1 MFNESTFNSSTF
13 NWNTPPPKIKYS
25 FKKAAIEVLKTS
37 DKALS
42 FKEITE
48 IAIEKWYLVS
58 KWKTPEATMS
68 ALIYT
73 DIKNYWDKSYYKRDW
88 KNKFILN
95 PDSRPEKFINKK
107 ITLKWFYSQSALWWT
122 FRVIRWF
129 ADLRDLSNLSFS
141 YDEYQRDLIP
151 EHAEDIVNFFV
162 NWKYKF
168 IPEIILS
175 LRVDKDLTW
184 ISLKKG
190 FSKEQTAQIIDP
202 EGFMAED
209 WFWSKPEEILGNEVE
224 IELDPLVLEQEENK
238 LRRIDWNHRLSLAD
252 NLTDDPNSPNK
263 YIIPFCI
270 ILLWDKSKDYDDE
283 ADAMIFHNINS
294 KNIPITSE
302 HSINVILNLKKDDLQ
317 SLFDEDKILYAT
329 KIFADNLFW
338 RKDKDL
344 IKLLW
349 KEPLTRIYQII
360 KFLFEN
366 NIIVFSDRR
375 DLDTEIT
382 SYFNNFHTI
391 FCWAK
396 TEWLKLCDYFEII
409 PAILLVCYKETIQIK
424 RNQIIKDYSNWLET
438 NNLWTNFPKM
448 EYVLFD
454 IFWTI
459 KNWLSLQNIWNTP
472 FVSPQRIQELNNISN
487 TNFDTKKLV
496 RLCEE
501 LNMAYQN
508 GMYYSCWVI
517 QRAILD
523 HIPPI
528 FLTTQNPTF
537 AQFAASVG
545 RSHKSIFER
554 LENSCRDVADNIVH
568 SHIKRRESLP
578 TQTQINFSQDLDVLL
593 GEVINKLSL

>member
-1 MFNESTFNSSTF
+1 MFNESTFGSSTF
-13 NWNTPPPKIKYS
+13 NWNSIPSKPKYS

-37 DKALS
+37 STSLS
-42 FKEITE
+42 FREIAE

-73 DIKNYWDKSYYKRDW
+73 DIKNYWEKSYYKSVW

-95 PDSRPEKFINKK
+95 PDSRPENFINKK
-107 ITLKWFYSQSALWWT
+107 ITLKWFYSQSALWWA

-129 ADLRDLSNLSFS
+129 ADLRDLSNISFS

-175 LRVDKDLTW
+175 LRVDKDLTG
-184 ISLKKG
+184 ITLKKG
-190 FSKEQTAQIIDP
+190 FSKEQLAQIINP
-202 EGFMAED
+202 EGYVAEG
-209 WFWSKPEEILGNEVE
+209 WFWSKPEEILGNEIE
-224 IELDPLVLEQEENK
+224 IELDPLILEQEENK

-252 NLTDDPNSPNK
+252 KLTEDPNSPNK

-270 ILLWDKSKDYDDE
+270 ILLSDKSNNYDDE
-283 ADAMIFHNINS
+283 AEAIIFHNINS

-302 HSINVILNLKKDDLQ
+302 HSIKVILNLKKDDLQ
-317 SLFDEDKILYAT
+317 SLFDEDKNLYAT
-329 KIFADNLFW
+329 KILADNLFW
-338 RKDKDL
+338 RKDKEL

-349 KEPLTRIYQII
+349 KEPLTRISQII
-360 KFLFEN
+360 DFLFN
-366 NIIVFSDRR
+366 NKIITFKNKQ
-375 DLDTEIT
+375 DLDSKIT
-382 SYFNNFHTI
+382 SYFNSFHTI

-396 TEWLKLCDYFEII
+396 TEWLKLCNYFEII
-409 PAILLVCYKETIQIK
+409 PAILVICQKESIQAN
-424 RNQIIKDYSNWLET
+424 RNKLIKDYSNWLES

-448 EYVLFD
+448 EYILFD

-459 KNWLSLQNIWNTP
+459 KNWLSLENIWKTP
-472 FVSPQRIQELNNISN
+472 FVSPQRLQELTNITNS
-487 TNFDTKKLV
+487 NFDTKKLV

-501 LNMAYQN
+501 LNIAYKN
-508 GMYYSCWVI
+508 GMWCSCWVLL
-517 QRAILD
+517 RAIKD

-528 FLTTQNPTF
+528 FSQANF
-537 AQFAASVG
+537 AWVANSMP
-545 RSHKSIFER
+545 SSIKNSLLN
-554 LENSCRDVADNIVH
+554 LENSSKNIADNIVH
-568 SHIKRRESLP
+568 SQIKRKESLP

-593 GEVINKLSL
+593 WEVISKLLV